1 MLNAAEFRKRSEYC
15 LRRASQRGMSQS
27 AKSGLLQ
34 LAGHWKEMAETA
46 DRVGKKTR
54 DNQHADAV
62 KLLET
67 DKDGEQVNTTS

>member
-15 LRRASQRGMSQS
+15 LQKASQRGRSQS

-34 LAGHWKEMAETA
+34 LASHWKEMAETA
-46 DRVGKKTR
+46 DRVAKIRG

-67 DKDGEQVNTTS
+67 DKNGEQVNTTS